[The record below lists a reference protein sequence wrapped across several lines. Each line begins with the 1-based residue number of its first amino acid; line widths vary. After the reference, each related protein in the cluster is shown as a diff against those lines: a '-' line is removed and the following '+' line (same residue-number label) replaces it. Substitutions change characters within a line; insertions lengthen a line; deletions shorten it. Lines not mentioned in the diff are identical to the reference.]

1 MTGVNNS
8 VLYTWKLLWA
18 QTLNVLTITPH
29 PYQMFIM
36 KSLLACHQ
44 WWGDHSLPKQL
55 LSSLDSS
62 ELDSQ
67 GSPCLSVLCAHW
79 LSSKW
84 QVVGVFKPRSSD
96 SRVCVLEATPNSW
109 FLLASSVAFSWT
121 VLHPVPKSDLV
132 KMQMDPVYVTSL
144 HETLQWLLPGFR
156 FNKAPLPVPT
166 GSPTWSPVASLWTS
180 APSHQLLASLGSLH
194 LLGFAE
200 PCPCLALHKP
210 ASFSAFR
217 DTFSGMPALIPPTL
231 RTSLCGLDSLL
242 AWVTAPCWC
251 PLSQPHNLPPFPFIG
266 WFPCLWPSSPTSLW
280 APRGEGACSSLC
292 PTPSNQHNAWPI
304 AGN

>member
-1 MTGVNNS
+1 MSTDLKCSHHNTS
-8 VLYTWKLLWA
+8 
-18 QTLNVLTITPH
+18 
-29 PYQMFIM
+29 
-36 KSLLACHQ
+36 SLSDVHHEISACMPPVM
-44 WWGDHSLPKQL
+44 GRSLPPKATPLIFGQL
-55 LSSLDSS
+55 RIGFTGFSLSLCVMCSLT
-62 ELDSQ
+62 
-67 GSPCLSVLCAHW
+67 VF
-79 LSSKW
+79 
-84 QVVGVFKPRSSD
+84 QVTSREVGVFKPRSSD

-121 VLHPVPKSDLV
+121 VLHPAPKSDLV

-231 RTSLCGLDSLL
+231 QTSLCGLDSLL